1 LSSNIKTLESYKVYM
16 INYTIKR
23 IFEVIPVLLIVSII
37 VFSVMHLLPGDPTLL
52 MLAGAE
58 GGSIPQE
65 RLDELRI
72 IMGLNKPLYE
82 QYYNFISNAI
92 SGDLGTS
99 IRLRTP
105 VTEILLQKFP
115 YTIKLSLLGLM
126 IAIFLGVIIGLV
138 AALFK
143 DTWLDHFSMT
153 FSLIGVSMPIYWLGL
168 LLILIFSIN
177 LNIFPSSGATGW
189 KSIVLPALT
198 LGFVS
203 AGLIS
208 RLLRSSLL
216 EVLNEDY
223 IRTAKGKGLTDKIIL
238 IKHALKNAMIPVIT
252 ILGLQFG
259 NMLAGAVVTETVF
272 SRPGLGRLVV
282 NGILWKDYPLIQG
295 TVLFIACIYVL
306 VNLFVDISY
315 YWFDPRIKL
324 K

>member
-1 LSSNIKTLESYKVYM
+1 
-16 INYTIKR
+16 
-23 IFEVIPVLLIVSII
+23 
-37 VFSVMHLLPGDPTLL
+37 
-52 MLAGAE
+52 
-58 GGSIPQE
+58 
-65 RLDELRI
+65 
-72 IMGLNKPLYE
+72 MGLNKPLYE

-126 IAIFLGVIIGLV
+126 IAIFLGVVIGLV

-153 FSLIGVSMPIYWLGL
+153 FSLIGVAMPIYWLGL
-168 LLILIFSIN
+168 LLILVFSIN

-223 IRTAKGKGLTDKIIL
+223 IRTAKGKGLTDKIL
-238 IKHALKNAMIPVIT
+238 
-252 ILGLQFG
+252 
-259 NMLAGAVVTETVF
+259 
-272 SRPGLGRLVV
+272 
-282 NGILWKDYPLIQG
+282 
-295 TVLFIACIYVL
+295 
-306 VNLFVDISY
+306 
-315 YWFDPRIKL
+315 
-324 K
+324 

>member
-1 LSSNIKTLESYKVYM
+1 M

-23 IFEVIPVLLIVSII
+23 IFEVIPVLLIVSLI

-126 IAIFLGVIIGLV
+126 IAIFLGVVIGLV

-282 NGILWKDYPLIQG
+282 NGILWKDYPLVQG

>member
-1 LSSNIKTLESYKVYM
+1 M

-58 GGSIPQE
+58 GGSIPPE

-72 IMGLNKPLYE
+72 IMGLDKPLYE

-126 IAIFLGVIIGLV
+126 IAIFLGVVIGLV

-282 NGILWKDYPLIQG
+282 NGILWKDYPLVQG

>member
-1 LSSNIKTLESYKVYM
+1 M
-16 INYTIKR
+16 INHTTKR
-23 IFEVIPVLLIVSII
+23 ILEVIPVLLIVSII
-37 VFSVMHLLPGDPTLL
+37 VFSMMHLLPGDPTLL

-65 RLDELRI
+65 RLNELRE

-82 QYYNFISNAI
+82 QYINFITNAL

-105 VTEILLQKFP
+105 VTEVLLQKIP
-115 YTIKLSLLGLM
+115 YTLMLSLLGL
-126 IAIFLGVIIGLV
+126 IFSIILGVFIGLI

-143 DTWLDHFSMT
+143 DTWIDHFSMT
-153 FSLIGVSMPIYWLGL
+153 LSLIGVSMPIYWLGL
-168 LLILIFSIN
+168 LLILFFSIN

-223 IRTAKGKGLTDKIIL
+223 IRTAKGKGLTNTIIL

-282 NGILWKDYPLIQG
+282 NGILWKDYPLVQG
-295 TVLFIACIYVL
+295 TVLFIACIYVF

-315 YWFDPRIKL
+315 SWFDPRIKL

>member
-1 LSSNIKTLESYKVYM
+1 M

-99 IRLRTP
+99 IRLRIP

-282 NGILWKDYPLIQG
+282 NGILWKDYPLVQG

>member
-1 LSSNIKTLESYKVYM
+1 ML
-16 INYTIKR
+16 NYTIKR
-23 IFEVIPVLLIVSII
+23 FFEVVPVLLIVSTI

-65 RLDELRI
+65 RLDELRN
-72 IMGLNKPLYE
+72 IMGLNKPLHE
-82 QYYNFISNAI
+82 QYFNFISNAI

-99 IRLRTP
+99 IRYRTP
-105 VTEILLQKFP
+105 VVEILLEKFP
-115 YTIKLSLLGLM
+115 YTIKLSLLGLLV
-126 IAIFLGVIIGLV
+126 AIILGTIFGLL

-143 DTWLDHFSMT
+143 DTWIDHLSMT
-153 FSLIGVSMPIYWLGL
+153 ISLIGLSMPIYWLGL
-168 LLILIFSIN
+168 LLILFFSIN
-177 LNIFPSSGATGW
+177 FNFFPSSGATGFN
-189 KSIVLPALT
+189 SIVLPALT

-203 AGLIS
+203 AGLIC

-223 IRTAKGKGLTDKIIL
+223 IRTAKGKGLTDRIIL
-238 IKHALKNAMIPVIT
+238 IKHAMKNAMIPVIT

-282 NGILWKDYPLIQG
+282 NGILWKDYPLVQG
-295 TVLFIACIYVL
+295 TVLFIACIYVF
-306 VNLFVDISY
+306 VNLFVDVSY
-315 YWFDPRIKL
+315 CWFDPRIKL

>member
-1 LSSNIKTLESYKVYM
+1 M
-16 INYTIKR
+16 FNYTIKR

-99 IRLRTP
+99 IRLRIP

-126 IAIFLGVIIGLV
+126 IAIFLGVVIGLV

>member
-99 IRLRTP
+99 IRLRIP

-126 IAIFLGVIIGLV
+126 IAIFLGVVIGLV

-168 LLILIFSIN
+168 LLILVFSIN

>member
-1 LSSNIKTLESYKVYM
+1 M

-126 IAIFLGVIIGLV
+126 IAIILGVVIGLV
-138 AALFK
+138 AAIFK

-282 NGILWKDYPLIQG
+282 NGILWKDYPLVQG

>member
-1 LSSNIKTLESYKVYM
+1 M
-16 INYTIKR
+16 INHTTKR
-23 IFEVIPVLLIVSII
+23 ILEVIPVLLIVSVI
-37 VFSVMHLLPGDPTLL
+37 VFSMMHLLPGDPTLL

-65 RLDELRI
+65 RLNELRE

-82 QYYNFISNAI
+82 QYINFITNAL

-105 VTEILLQKFP
+105 VTEVLLQKIP
-115 YTIKLSLLGLM
+115 YTLMLSLLGL
-126 IAIFLGVIIGLV
+126 IFSLILGVFIGLI

-143 DTWLDHFSMT
+143 DTWIDHFSMT
-153 FSLIGVSMPIYWLGL
+153 LSLIGVSMPVYWLGL
-168 LLILIFSIN
+168 LLILFFSIN

-189 KSIVLPALT
+189 ESIVLPALT

-223 IRTAKGKGLTDKIIL
+223 IRTAKGKGLTNTIIL

-282 NGILWKDYPLIQG
+282 NGILWKDYPLVQG
-295 TVLFIACIYVL
+295 TVLFIACIYVF

-315 YWFDPRIKL
+315 SWFDPRIKL

>member
-1 LSSNIKTLESYKVYM
+1 M

-99 IRLRTP
+99 IRLRIP

-126 IAIFLGVIIGLV
+126 IAIFLGVVIGLV

-168 LLILIFSIN
+168 LLILVFSIN

-189 KSIVLPALT
+189 NSIVLQALT

-282 NGILWKDYPLIQG
+282 NGILYSLH
-295 TVLFIACIYVL
+295 VFM
-306 VNLFVDISY
+306 F
-315 YWFDPRIKL
+315 
-324 K
+324 

>member
-1 LSSNIKTLESYKVYM
+1 M

>member
-1 LSSNIKTLESYKVYM
+1 M

-105 VTEILLQKFP
+105 VTEVLLQKFP

-126 IAIFLGVIIGLV
+126 IAIFLGVVIGLV

-168 LLILIFSIN
+168 LLILVFSIN

>member
-1 LSSNIKTLESYKVYM
+1 M
-16 INYTIKR
+16 FNYTIKR

-282 NGILWKDYPLIQG
+282 NGILWKDYPLVQG

>member
-1 LSSNIKTLESYKVYM
+1 M

-126 IAIFLGVIIGLV
+126 IAIFLGVLIGLV

-177 LNIFPSSGATGW
+177 LNIFPLSGATGW

-282 NGILWKDYPLIQG
+282 NGILWKDYPLVQG

>member
-1 LSSNIKTLESYKVYM
+1 M

-168 LLILIFSIN
+168 LLILVFSIN

-282 NGILWKDYPLIQG
+282 NGILWKDYPLVQG

>member
-1 LSSNIKTLESYKVYM
+1 M

-23 IFEVIPVLLIVSII
+23 IFEVIPVLLIVSLI

-143 DTWLDHFSMT
+143 DTRLDHFSMT

-282 NGILWKDYPLIQG
+282 NGILWKDYPLVQG

>member
-1 LSSNIKTLESYKVYM
+1 M
-16 INYTIKR
+16 INHTTKR
-23 IFEVIPVLLIVSII
+23 ILEVIPVLLIVSII
-37 VFSVMHLLPGDPTLL
+37 VFSMMHLLPGDPTLL

-65 RLDELRI
+65 RLNELRE

-82 QYYNFISNAI
+82 QYINFITNAL

-105 VTEILLQKFP
+105 VTEVLLQKIP
-115 YTIKLSLLGLM
+115 YTLMLSLLGL
-126 IAIFLGVIIGLV
+126 IFSIILGVFIGLI

-143 DTWLDHFSMT
+143 DTWIDHFSMT
-153 FSLIGVSMPIYWLGL
+153 LSLIGVSMPIYWLGL
-168 LLILIFSIN
+168 LLILFFSIN

-223 IRTAKGKGLTDKIIL
+223 IRTAKGKGLTNTIIL

-282 NGILWKDYPLIQG
+282 NGILWKDYPLVQG
-295 TVLFIACIYVL
+295 TVLFIACIYVF

-315 YWFDPRIKL
+315 SWFDPRIKI

>member
-1 LSSNIKTLESYKVYM
+1 M

-23 IFEVIPVLLIVSII
+23 IFEVLPVLLIVSII

-99 IRLRTP
+99 IRLRIP

-126 IAIFLGVIIGLV
+126 IAIFLGVVIGLV

-168 LLILIFSIN
+168 LLILVFSIN

>member
-1 LSSNIKTLESYKVYM
+1 M

-126 IAIFLGVIIGLV
+126 IAIFLGVVIGLV

-282 NGILWKDYPLIQG
+282 NGILWKDYPLVQG
-295 TVLFIACIYVL
+295 TVLFIACIYVF

>member
-1 LSSNIKTLESYKVYM
+1 M
-16 INYTIKR
+16 INHTTKR
-23 IFEVIPVLLIVSII
+23 ILEVIPVLFIVSVI
-37 VFSVMHLLPGDPTLL
+37 VFSMMHLLPGDPTLL

-65 RLDELRI
+65 RLNELRE

-82 QYYNFISNAI
+82 QYINFITNAL

-105 VTEILLQKFP
+105 VTEVLLQKIP
-115 YTIKLSLLGLM
+115 YTLMLSLLGL
-126 IAIFLGVIIGLV
+126 IFSVILGVFIGLI

-143 DTWLDHFSMT
+143 DTWIDHFSMT
-153 FSLIGVSMPIYWLGL
+153 LSLIGVSMPVYWLGL
-168 LLILIFSIN
+168 LLILFFSIN

-189 KSIVLPALT
+189 KSIVLPSLT

-223 IRTAKGKGLTDKIIL
+223 IRTAKGKGLTNTIIL

-282 NGILWKDYPLIQG
+282 NGILWKDYPLVQG
-295 TVLFIACIYVL
+295 TVLFIACIYVF

-315 YWFDPRIKL
+315 SWFDPRIKL

>member
-1 LSSNIKTLESYKVYM
+1 M

-99 IRLRTP
+99 IRLRIP

-126 IAIFLGVIIGLV
+126 IAIFLGVVIGLV

-282 NGILWKDYPLIQG
+282 NGILWKDYPLVQG

>member
-1 LSSNIKTLESYKVYM
+1 M

-126 IAIFLGVIIGLV
+126 IAIFLGVVIGLV

-282 NGILWKDYPLIQG
+282 NGILWKDYPLVQG

>member
-1 LSSNIKTLESYKVYM
+1 M

-23 IFEVIPVLLIVSII
+23 IFEVIPVLLIVSLI

-168 LLILIFSIN
+168 LLILFFSIN

-282 NGILWKDYPLIQG
+282 NGILWKDYPLVQG

>member
-1 LSSNIKTLESYKVYM
+1 M

-82 QYYNFISNAI
+82 QYYNFITNAI

-126 IAIFLGVIIGLV
+126 IAIFLGVVIGLV

-282 NGILWKDYPLIQG
+282 NGILWKDYPLVQG

>member
-1 LSSNIKTLESYKVYM
+1 M

-99 IRLRTP
+99 ISLRTP

-126 IAIFLGVIIGLV
+126 IAIFLGVVIGLV

-282 NGILWKDYPLIQG
+282 NGILWKDYPLVQG

>member
-1 LSSNIKTLESYKVYM
+1 M
-16 INYTIKR
+16 IIYTIKR
-23 IFEVIPVLLIVSII
+23 IFQVIPVLLIVSII

-58 GGSIPQE
+58 GGSIPPE

-72 IMGLNKPLYE
+72 IMGLDKPLYE

-99 IRLRTP
+99 IRLRAP

-126 IAIFLGVIIGLV
+126 IAIILGVVIGLV
-138 AALFK
+138 AAIFK
-143 DTWLDHFSMT
+143 DTWLDHFSMSI
-153 FSLIGVSMPIYWLGL
+153 SLIGVSMPIYWLGL

-272 SRPGLGRLVV
+272 SRPGLGRIVV
-282 NGILWKDYPLIQG
+282 NGILWKDYPLVQG
-295 TVLFIACIYVL
+295 TVLFIAFIYVF

>member
-1 LSSNIKTLESYKVYM
+1 
-16 INYTIKR
+16 
-23 IFEVIPVLLIVSII
+23 
-37 VFSVMHLLPGDPTLL
+37 MHLLPGDPTLL

-126 IAIFLGVIIGLV
+126 IAIFLGVVIGLV

-282 NGILWKDYPLIQG
+282 NGILWKDYPLVQG

>member
-1 LSSNIKTLESYKVYM
+1 M
-16 INYTIKR
+16 IIYTIKR
-23 IFEVIPVLLIVSII
+23 IFQVIPVLFIVSII

-126 IAIFLGVIIGLV
+126 IAIFLGVVIGLV

-282 NGILWKDYPLIQG
+282 NGILWKDYPLVQG

>member
-1 LSSNIKTLESYKVYM
+1 M

-99 IRLRTP
+99 IRLRIP

-126 IAIFLGVIIGLV
+126 IAIFLGVVIGLV

-168 LLILIFSIN
+168 LLILVFSIN

-238 IKHALKNAMIPVIT
+238 IKHALKIAMIPVIT

-282 NGILWKDYPLIQG
+282 NGILWKDYPLVQG

>member
-1 LSSNIKTLESYKVYM
+1 M

-58 GGSIPQE
+58 GGSTPQE

-126 IAIFLGVIIGLV
+126 IAIFLGVVIGLV

-168 LLILIFSIN
+168 LLILFFSIN
-177 LNIFPSSGATGW
+177 LNIFPSSGAIGW

-203 AGLIS
+203 AGVIS

-282 NGILWKDYPLIQG
+282 NGILWKDYPLVQG

>member
-1 LSSNIKTLESYKVYM
+1 M

-99 IRLRTP
+99 IRLRIP

-168 LLILIFSIN
+168 LLILFFSIN

>member
-1 LSSNIKTLESYKVYM
+1 M

-126 IAIFLGVIIGLV
+126 IAIFLGVVIGLV

-168 LLILIFSIN
+168 LLILFFSIN

-282 NGILWKDYPLIQG
+282 NGILWKDYPLVQG

>member
-1 LSSNIKTLESYKVYM
+1 M

-23 IFEVIPVLLIVSII
+23 ILEVIPVLLIVSII

-82 QYYNFISNAI
+82 QYYNFITNAI

-126 IAIFLGVIIGLV
+126 IAIFLGVVIGLV

-168 LLILIFSIN
+168 LLILVFSIN

>member
-1 LSSNIKTLESYKVYM
+1 M

-92 SGDLGTS
+92 SGNLGTS

-126 IAIFLGVIIGLV
+126 IAIFLGVVIGLV

>member
-1 LSSNIKTLESYKVYM
+1 M

-126 IAIFLGVIIGLV
+126 IAIFLGVVIGLV

-168 LLILIFSIN
+168 LLILVFSIN

-282 NGILWKDYPLIQG
+282 TGILWKDYPLVQG

>member
-1 LSSNIKTLESYKVYM
+1 M

-126 IAIFLGVIIGLV
+126 IAIFLGVVIGLV

-143 DTWLDHFSMT
+143 DTWLDHISMT

>member
-1 LSSNIKTLESYKVYM
+1 M

-23 IFEVIPVLLIVSII
+23 ILEVIPVLLIVSII

-99 IRLRTP
+99 IRLRIP

-126 IAIFLGVIIGLV
+126 IAIFLGVVIGLV

-168 LLILIFSIN
+168 LLILVFSIN

>member
-1 LSSNIKTLESYKVYM
+1 M

-23 IFEVIPVLLIVSII
+23 IFEVIPVLLIVSLI

-126 IAIFLGVIIGLV
+126 IAIFLGVVIGLV

-168 LLILIFSIN
+168 LLILFFSIN

-282 NGILWKDYPLIQG
+282 NGILWKDYPLVQG

>member
-1 LSSNIKTLESYKVYM
+1 M

-126 IAIFLGVIIGLV
+126 IAIFLGVVIGLV

-143 DTWLDHFSMT
+143 DTWLTASSAMINQQTGSLTMADVTPLGNKFALTGSDGQSYIFSCSENT
-153 FSLIGVSMPIYWLGL
+153 TDTDYTKTQFSCGQGTIVTKSFSL
-168 LLILIFSIN
+168 
-177 LNIFPSSGATGW
+177 
-189 KSIVLPALT
+189 KSAF
-198 LGFVS
+198 GFVS
-203 AGLIS
+203 E
-208 RLLRSSLL
+208 SL
-216 EVLNEDY
+216 
-223 IRTAKGKGLTDKIIL
+223 
-238 IKHALKNAMIPVIT
+238 T
-252 ILGLQFG
+252 I
-259 NMLAGAVVTETVF
+259 
-272 SRPGLGRLVV
+272 
-282 NGILWKDYPLIQG
+282 W
-295 TVLFIACIYVL
+295 
-306 VNLFVDISY
+306 
-315 YWFDPRIKL
+315 
-324 K
+324 